1 MVIAAKNVWELPGKL
16 SGGTIICPS
25 ASAKTRRQPLPLLIR
40 LDVVSLISSPFK
52 KNRLPAN
59 FIRTRTSQAAIV
71 RRTII
76 RFKLAKTR
84 QHGANANANPGISTY
99 CDMEKRKKKFPT
111 RASSLVNCDDTPWWN
126 IPYTHL
132 HAVACCRT
140 RTILF
145 TAVKI
150 FTRSKSSVIIR
161 IRKPRN
167 VRVYYYTGWYYYS
180 YRISSNS
187 RDGVLP
193 CMIIIH
199 GYGKREDVQR

>member
-1 MVIAAKNVWELPGKL
+1 MFDQLTKTKKNPRNTENAMVIAAKNVWELPGKL

-84 QHGANANANPGISTY
+84 QHGANANANPGFSTY
-99 CDMEKRKKKFPT
+99 CDMENRKKK
-111 RASSLVNCDDTPWWN
+111 
-126 IPYTHL
+126 IPHKSVVSCKL
-132 HAVACCRT
+132 RRHAVMKYSVHTST
-140 RTILF
+140 RG
-145 TAVKI
+145 
-150 FTRSKSSVIIR
+150 
-161 IRKPRN
+161 
-167 VRVYYYTGWYYYS
+167 RVLS
-180 YRISSNS
+180 YANDFI
-187 RDGVLP
+187 
-193 CMIIIH
+193 
-199 GYGKREDVQR
+199 YGR